1 MQNLGKKRAP
11 TPGRIALWAATAA
24 LAAVTVACTVL
35 DGGARPME
43 TAPVDAALGADQR
56 GLDLNAATVEE
67 LDELPGI
74 GPALAERI
82 VAWREENGP
91 FAGPEDIQAVSGIGP
106 ATAEAIAPYI
116 EWG

>member
-1 MQNLGKKRAP
+1 MQNLGKKRKPA
-11 TPGRIALWAATAA
+11 PGRIALWAATAA
-24 LAAVTVACTVL
+24 LAAVTVIWTAL
-35 DGGARPME
+35 DGGAHPME
-43 TAPVDAALGADQR
+43 TGPVDAALGADQR
-56 GLDLNAATVEE
+56 GLDLNAATAED